1 MTTPN
6 PLLAERVDST
16 TGWSGVGLAE
26 DVDLLVSAFRSGSW
40 IDGTIGGFAAG
51 MDALAVVVDPLGQ
64 LVSWGV
70 AWLIEHV
77 KPLSDALDW
86 LAGDPDQV
94 TAYAATWTNVA
105 AAMRS
110 SAEDLGAAVDVDL
123 AGWLG
128 GAATAYRVHAG
139 QHQQAFA
146 TLGGGAE
153 AMATITIG
161 TGLVVALVREL
172 VRDLIAD
179 FVSVLA
185 VRLWEWLAIAGG
197 TLGAASPWVVAQVST
212 LAAKWAGKIARLLT
226 GLLSSLRRLA
236 PMLRRLDD
244 VWDELH
250 RTLHRLAHPHATTS
264 PSATPSPRTGGLH
277 ARAGRLSNR
286 EIMEAGGP
294 PLPLSRE
301 AVDHYARLAGVDLDG
316 TTVEIITSADDIG
329 YLDFKGAVARTDP
342 MGIQLGPAA
351 FQDEET
357 LVRTLAHERI
367 HVEQYRQGR
376 VNTNT
381 DPLENEAY
389 EGEQEFVDNWRR
401 SRHG

>member
-1 MTTPN
+1 VTTPK
-6 PLLAERVDST
+6 PLIAQRVDST

-40 IDGTIGGFAAG
+40 IDGTIGAFAAG
-51 MDALAVVVDPLGQ
+51 MDALGVVVDPLGQ

-86 LAGDPDQV
+86 LAGDPDQI
-94 TAYAATWTNVA
+94 TAYAATWTNVG

-110 SAEDLGAAVDVDL
+110 SAEDLGAAVEIDL

-128 GAATAYRVHAG
+128 GAAAAYRVHTA
-139 QHQQAFA
+139 QQQQAFA
-146 TLGGGAE
+146 ILGGGAE
-153 AMATITIG
+153 AMATITVG

-197 TLGAASPWVVAQVST
+197 TLGAAAPWVVAQVST

-250 RTLHRLAHPHATTS
+250 RLLRRIARRNPASPPSTGSLHSRSGARTNQDVLDNGPGTPRTAENTRAIAGRMGIDLTGIDIRLVEETDEVRYLDSMEACAY
-264 PSATPSPRTGGLH
+264 TPSEME
-277 ARAGRLSNR
+277 GRS
-286 EIMEAGGP
+286 I
-294 PLPLSRE
+294 
-301 AVDHYARLAGVDLDG
+301 H
-316 TTVEIITSADDIG
+316 
-329 YLDFKGAVARTDP
+329 F
-342 MGIQLGPAA
+342 GPASFA
-351 FQDEET
+351 DEQ
-357 LVRTLAHERI
+357 TLAATIAHEYH
-367 HVEQYRQGR
+367 HVLQIRNGEHLRR
-376 VNTNT
+376 NWNE
-381 DPLENEAY
+381 LEDEAY
-389 EGEQEFVDNWRR
+389 AVEPDALDRFRG
-401 SRHG
+401 SR